1 MKLHLESISSWST
14 SGADKTNNTD
24 GMQKKSSVWPKLE
37 FVPAMQRRRLSPFAK
52 IALYTA
58 ENALSAA
65 STLAETSAS
74 EAPELETSK
83 LETSKL
89 EMSELEMSEQLAQI
103 DIVFSSRHGDL
114 HKTSALLTDLA
125 AEQDISPT
133 AFSTSV
139 HNAVPGLYSI
149 LKHNKQAINAISAG
163 KDSFFY
169 AFVDAYARL
178 KSGRAN
184 KLLIVH
190 VDRELPEL
198 YAQFQDEQ
206 QVDHAV
212 AMVVTLTPT
221 PATIANIDI
230 NFSTFSG
237 ADNGD
242 KQGVQ
247 QDMAELNLPAALC
260 FINWFDTNLGLT
272 PKIVSKSTLQYTSD
286 RHIWTCD
293 LISGSMNV

>member
-14 SGADKTNNTD
+14 SGAEKTNNTD
-24 GMQKKSSVWPKLE
+24 GMQKKSPVWPKLE

-65 STLAETSAS
+65 STLAETSVS
-74 EAPELETSK
+74 EAPELE
-83 LETSKL
+83 
-89 EMSELEMSEQLAQI
+89 MSELEISKQLAQI

-114 HKTSALLTDLA
+114 HKTSTLLTDLA

-149 LKHNKQAINAISAG
+149 LKQNKQAINAISAG

-198 YAQFQDEQ
+198 YSQFQDEQ

-247 QDMAELNLPAALC
+247 QDTAELNLPAALC

>member
-14 SGADKTNNTD
+14 SGAEKTNNTD

-58 ENALSAA
+58 ENALSAP
-65 STLAETSAS
+65 STLAETSES
-74 EAPELETSK
+74 ETPELET
-83 LETSKL
+83 
-89 EMSELEMSEQLAQI
+89 SEQLAQI
-103 DIVFSSRHGDL
+103 DIIFSSRHGDL

-169 AFVDAYARL
+169 AFVAAYARL
-178 KSGRAN
+178 KSSRSN

-198 YAQFQDEQ
+198 YSQFQDEQ

-230 NFSTFSG
+230 NFSAFSE
-237 ADNGD
+237 AEKSD
-242 KQGVQ
+242 KQGDQ
-247 QDMAELNLPAALC
+247 QDTAELNLPAALC
-260 FINWFDTNLGLT
+260 FMNWFDTNLGLT
-272 PKIVSKSTLQYTSD
+272 PKIVPKSTLQYTSD

-293 LISGSMNV
+293 LISGTMDV

>member
-14 SGADKTNNTD
+14 SGAAKTNKPD
-24 GMQKKSSVWPKLE
+24 GIQQKSSVWPKLE

-58 ENALSAA
+58 ENALSAP
-65 STLAETSAS
+65 STLPETSES
-74 EAPELETSK
+74 ETPEPS
-83 LETSKL
+83 
-89 EMSELEMSEQLAQI
+89 AQV
-103 DIVFSSRHGDL
+103 DIIFSSRHGDL
-114 HKTSALLTDLA
+114 HKTSALLTDIA

-149 LKHNKQAINAISAG
+149 LKQNKQAINAISAG

-198 YAQFQDEQ
+198 YSQFQDEQ

-212 AMVVTLTPT
+212 AMVVTLTLT

-230 NFSTFSG
+230 NFSAFSG
-237 ADNGD
+237 SEKGAESGD

-247 QDMAELNLPAALC
+247 QDTAELNLPAALC

-272 PKIVSKSTLQYTSD
+272 PKSTLQYTSD
-286 RHIWTCD
+286 RHVWTCD
-293 LISGSMNV
+293 LISGTMDV

>member
-14 SGADKTNNTD
+14 SGAEKTNNTD

-65 STLAETSAS
+65 STLAETSVS
-74 EAPELETSK
+74 EAPELE
-83 LETSKL
+83 
-89 EMSELEMSEQLAQI
+89 MSELEISKQLAQI

-114 HKTSALLTDLA
+114 HKTSTLLTDLA

-149 LKHNKQAINAISAG
+149 LKQNKQAINAISAG

-198 YAQFQDEQ
+198 YSQFQDEQ

-247 QDMAELNLPAALC
+247 QDTAELNLPAALC

>member
-1 MKLHLESISSWST
+1 
-14 SGADKTNNTD
+14 
-24 GMQKKSSVWPKLE
+24 MQKKSSVWPKLE

-74 EAPELETSK
+74 EAPELEI
-83 LETSKL
+83 
-89 EMSELEMSEQLAQI
+89 SEQLAQI

-230 NFSTFSG
+230 NFSALSGSEKG

-247 QDMAELNLPAALC
+247 QDTAELNLPAALC

-272 PKIVSKSTLQYTSD
+272 PKIVPTSTLQYTSD

-293 LISGSMNV
+293 LISGSMDV

>member
-14 SGADKTNNTD
+14 SCAEKTNKPD
-24 GMQKKSSVWPKLE
+24 GIQQKSSVWPKLE

-58 ENALSAA
+58 ENALSAP
-65 STLAETSAS
+65 STLPET
-74 EAPELETSK
+74 PE
-83 LETSKL
+83 L
-89 EMSELEMSEQLAQI
+89 EMSELEISEKLAQI

-114 HKTSALLTDLA
+114 HKTSALLTDIA

-149 LKHNKQAINAISAG
+149 LKQNKQAINAISAG

-198 YAQFQDEQ
+198 YSQFQDEQ

-230 NFSTFSG
+230 NFSAFSG
-237 ADNGD
+237 SEKGAESGD

-247 QDMAELNLPAALC
+247 QDTAELNLPAALC
-260 FINWFDTNLGLT
+260 FINWFEST
-272 PKIVSKSTLQYTSD
+272 PKSALQYTSD
-286 RHIWTCD
+286 RHVWTCERVAGTYKQIAGTMD
-293 LISGSMNV
+293 V

>member
-14 SGADKTNNTD
+14 SGAAKTNKPD
-24 GMQKKSSVWPKLE
+24 GIQQKSSVWPKLE

-58 ENALSAA
+58 ENALSAP
-65 STLAETSAS
+65 STLPETSES
-74 EAPELETSK
+74 ETPE
-83 LETSKL
+83 L
-89 EMSELEMSEQLAQI
+89 EMSELEISEKLAQI

-114 HKTSALLTDLA
+114 HKTSALLTDIA

-149 LKHNKQAINAISAG
+149 LKQNKQAINAISAG

-198 YAQFQDEQ
+198 YSQFQDEQ

-230 NFSTFSG
+230 NFSAFSG
-237 ADNGD
+237 SEKGAESGD

-247 QDMAELNLPAALC
+247 QDTAELNLPAALC
-260 FINWFDTNLGLT
+260 FINWFEST
-272 PKIVSKSTLQYTSD
+272 PKSALQYTSD
-286 RHIWTCD
+286 RHVWTCERVAGTYKQIAGTMD
-293 LISGSMNV
+293 V

>member
-14 SGADKTNNTD
+14 SGAEKTNNTD

-58 ENALSAA
+58 ENALSAP
-65 STLAETSAS
+65 STLAETSEKS
-74 EAPELETSK
+74 
-83 LETSKL
+83 
-89 EMSELEMSEQLAQI
+89 AQI
-103 DIVFSSRHGDL
+103 DIIFSSRHGDL
-114 HKTSALLTDLA
+114 HKTSALLTDIA

-149 LKHNKQAINAISAG
+149 LKQNKQAINAISAG

-178 KSGRAN
+178 KSGRSN
-184 KLLIVH
+184 KLLIMH

-230 NFSTFSG
+230 NFSVLSG
-237 ADNGD
+237 SEKNG
-242 KQGVQ
+242 Q
-247 QDMAELNLPAALC
+247 QDTAELNLPAALC
-260 FINWFDTNLGLT
+260 FINWFDSNLGLT
-272 PKIVSKSTLQYTSD
+272 PKIVPKSALQYTSD
-286 RHIWTCD
+286 RHVWTCD
-293 LISGSMNV
+293 LISGSMDV

>member
-14 SGADKTNNTD
+14 SGAEKTNNTD
-24 GMQKKSSVWPKLE
+24 GIQQKSSVWPKLE

-65 STLAETSAS
+65 STLAETSVS
-74 EAPELETSK
+74 EAPELE
-83 LETSKL
+83 
-89 EMSELEMSEQLAQI
+89 MSELEISKQLAQI

-114 HKTSALLTDLA
+114 HKTSTLLTDLA

-149 LKHNKQAINAISAG
+149 LKQNKQAINAISAG

-198 YAQFQDEQ
+198 YSQFQDEQ

-247 QDMAELNLPAALC
+247 QDTAELNLPAALC

>member
-14 SGADKTNNTD
+14 SGAEKTNNTD
-24 GMQKKSSVWPKLE
+24 GMQKKSPVWPTLE

-65 STLAETSAS
+65 STLAETSVS
-74 EAPELETSK
+74 EAPELE
-83 LETSKL
+83 
-89 EMSELEMSEQLAQI
+89 MSELEISKQLAQI

-114 HKTSALLTDLA
+114 HKTSTLLTDLA

-149 LKHNKQAINAISAG
+149 LKQNKQAINAISAG

-198 YAQFQDEQ
+198 YSQFQDEQ

-247 QDMAELNLPAALC
+247 QDTAELNLPAALC

>member
-1 MKLHLESISSWST
+1 LKLHLESISSWST
-14 SGADKTNNTD
+14 SSAENVNHTD
-24 GMQKKSSVWPKLE
+24 GIQKKSSVWPKLE

-58 ENALSAA
+58 ENALSLP
-65 STLAETSAS
+65 STLAETS
-74 EAPELETSK
+74 
-83 LETSKL
+83 
-89 EMSELEMSEQLAQI
+89 EQSAQI

-114 HKTSALLTDLA
+114 HKTAELLTELS

-149 LKHNKQAINAISAG
+149 LKQNKQAINAISAG

-178 KSGRAN
+178 KSGRTN

-198 YAQFQDEQ
+198 YSQFQDEQ
-206 QVDHAV
+206 QVAHAV
-212 AMVVTLTPT
+212 AMVVTLAPT
-221 PATIANIDI
+221 PATIASIDI
-230 NFSTFSG
+230 NFSACSE
-237 ADNGD
+237 AEKGD
-242 KQGVQ
+242 Q
-247 QDMAELNLPAALC
+247 QDTAELNLPAALC
-260 FINWFDTNLGLT
+260 FINWFDAT
-272 PKIVSKSTLQYTSD
+272 PNSALQYTSD
-286 RHIWTCD
+286 RHVWTCERVAGTYEQIAGTID
-293 LISGSMNV
+293 V

>member
-1 MKLHLESISSWST
+1 MQLHLESISAWST
-14 SGADKTNNTD
+14 SSTENSHDSKVTLPA
-24 GMQKKSSVWPKLE
+24 WPKLE

-65 STLAETSAS
+65 AKLSDTS
-74 EAPELETSK
+74 
-83 LETSKL
+83 
-89 EMSELEMSEQLAQI
+89 AQI

-114 HKTSALLTDLA
+114 HKTAELLTELTAD
-125 AEQDISPT
+125 QDISPT

-149 LKHNKQAINAISAG
+149 IKQNKQAINAISAG

-178 KSGRAN
+178 KSGRSN

-190 VDRELPEL
+190 VDRELPAL
-198 YAQFQDEQ
+198 YAEFQDEQ
-206 QVDHAV
+206 QVAHAV
-212 AMVVTLTPT
+212 AIVVTLMPT

-230 NFSTFSG
+230 NFSASSG
-237 ADNGD
+237 PTKSD
-242 KQGVQ
+242 KQ
-247 QDMAELNLPAALC
+247 DTAELNLPAALC
-260 FINWFDTNLGLT
+260 FMNWFDAT
-272 PKIVSKSTLQYTSD
+272 PNSSITPSPSLKYTSD

-293 LISGSMNV
+293 CVVGTDARIAGTMDV

>member
-14 SGADKTNNTD
+14 SCAEKTNKSD
-24 GMQKKSSVWPKLE
+24 GIQQKSSVWPKLE

-58 ENALSAA
+58 ENALSAP
-65 STLAETSAS
+65 STLPET
-74 EAPELETSK
+74 PE
-83 LETSKL
+83 L
-89 EMSELEMSEQLAQI
+89 EMSELEISEKLAQI

-114 HKTSALLTDLA
+114 HKTSALLTDIA

-149 LKHNKQAINAISAG
+149 LKQNKQAINAISAG

-198 YAQFQDEQ
+198 YSQFQDEQ

-230 NFSTFSG
+230 NFSAFSG
-237 ADNGD
+237 SEKGAESGD

-247 QDMAELNLPAALC
+247 QDTAELNLPAALC
-260 FINWFDTNLGLT
+260 FINWFEST
-272 PKIVSKSTLQYTSD
+272 PKSALQYTSD
-286 RHIWTCD
+286 RHVWTCERVAGTYKQIAGTMD
-293 LISGSMNV
+293 V

>member
-1 MKLHLESISSWST
+1 MQLYIESISAWST
-14 SGADKTNNTD
+14 SYSDPVNTAENPQ
-24 GMQKKSSVWPKLE
+24 MTAPAWPKLE

-52 IALYTA
+52 IALHTA
-58 ENALSAA
+58 EHALSACF
-65 STLAETSAS
+65 ETSESAT
-74 EAPELETSK
+74 A
-83 LETSKL
+83 
-89 EMSELEMSEQLAQI
+89 EQSAQI

-114 HKTSALLTDLA
+114 HKTAELLTALTA
-125 AEQDISPT
+125 GQDISPT

-149 LKHNKQAINAISAG
+149 IKQNKQAINAISAG

-169 AFVDAYARL
+169 GFVDAYARL

-206 QVDHAV
+206 QVAHAV

-221 PATIANIDI
+221 PATIAHIDI
-230 NFSTFSG
+230 NFSTVSDTEKG
-237 ADNGD
+237 ENRGSQQHD
-242 KQGVQ
+242 Q
-247 QDMAELNLPAALC
+247 QDPALNLPAALC
-260 FINWFDTNLGLT
+260 FMDWFTATPNSAPSTGLEY
-272 PKIVSKSTLQYTSD
+272 ISD
-286 RHIWTCD
+286 RHVWTCD
-293 LISGSMNV
+293 LISGMMNV

>member
-1 MKLHLESISSWST
+1 LKLHLESISSWST
-14 SGADKTNNTD
+14 SGAEKTNNTD

-58 ENALSAA
+58 EKALSTP
-65 STLAETSAS
+65 SILAETPES
-74 EAPELETSK
+74 EE
-83 LETSKL
+83 
-89 EMSELEMSEQLAQI
+89 SEQSAQI

-114 HKTSALLTDLA
+114 HKTAELLTELT

-149 LKHNKQAINAISAG
+149 LKQNKQAINAISAG
-163 KDSFFY
+163 QDSFFY

-198 YAQFQDEQ
+198 YSQFQDEQ

-212 AMVVTLTPT
+212 AMVVTLAPTPT
-221 PATIANIDI
+221 TIATLDI
-230 NFSTFSG
+230 NFSVSSG
-237 ADNGD
+237 SEKDD
-242 KQGVQ
+242 KQGALQ
-247 QDMAELNLPAALC
+247 HELQDCSALKLPAALC
-260 FINWFDTNLGLT
+260 FMNWFNAA
-272 PKIVSKSTLQYTSD
+272 PNSALQYSSE
-286 RHIWTCD
+286 RHVWTCD
-293 LISGSMNV
+293 CVVGTYEGIAGTIDV